1 MVSMNSMNAARF
13 GAEYLPTAIV
23 IRLGSREMFIGRD
36 FRKRYAYLNPVL
48 DCRAGV
54 EQGYLELV
62 LFSKWLIV
70 LSKAR

>member
-1 MVSMNSMNAARF
+1 M
-13 GAEYLPTAIV
+13 
-23 IRLGSREMFIGRD
+23 IRVGRREIFIGPD
-36 FRKRYAYLNPVL
+36 FRKRYTYTNPVF

-62 LFSKWLIV
+62 LFSKWLVV

>member
-13 GAEYLPTAIV
+13 GAEYLPTSIV

-36 FRKRYAYLNPVL
+36 FRKRYDYLNPVF

>member
-1 MVSMNSMNAARF
+1 MVSLNSMNARF
-13 GAEYLPTAIV
+13 GAEYLPSSIV
-23 IRLGSREMFIGRD
+23 IRVGRREIFIGPD
-36 FRKRYAYLNPVL
+36 FRKRYTYTNPVF

-62 LFSKWLIV
+62 LFSKWLVV